1 MAQNRGDA
9 GEGWDLDL
17 RWPQD
22 STIGPLVPATA
33 RTDASAGDEEHDD
46 GEAPVDPA
54 GEVGEVS
61 DEAPVAQVSSADR
74 QRQTFVQTLNPAMAE
89 LVADFESLVSTTS
102 TFGNVVD
109 SHLRGYLEEVG
120 LMETVSTGYLK
131 RYRDGHLHAL
141 TKLRHL
147 VGDSPPWVQWLADS
161 IREMATAVD
170 DAVEAIRD
178 LSQEAGT
185 AVTRSSESV
194 KQMTD
199 AVKWLGEH
207 LQSNLTELHKV
218 ASESVDGRD
227 TASDKALSDGEA
239 AIQRALTRLSESEA
253 VGAAAAS
260 HTSQRP
266 YAEREGGASADRL
279 LMAQTRLENEVAHLV
294 DELRGAGSAEVLGAL
309 ERLAEEI
316 RESGPDSVRAEVA
329 RLAEEMQAMRRRL
342 NLRARTPVT
351 LEADQLE
358 AIAQAV
364 ADTIGGE
371 RPAGGRRRPLEA
383 PGRGTKRTTRG

>member
-1 MAQNRGDA
+1 MARNRGDA

-22 STIGPLVPATA
+22 SMISPLVPATP
-33 RTDASAGDEEHDD
+33 RTDAVPADEDHEDGD
-46 GEAPVDPA
+46 APVDPA
-54 GEVGEVS
+54 GEGG
-61 DEAPVAQVSSADR
+61 DATAKAPVAEVSSADR
-74 QRQTFVQTLNPAMAE
+74 QRQAFVLTLNPAMAE

-178 LSQEAGT
+178 LSQEART

-207 LQSNLTELHKV
+207 LQSNLAELHKV
-218 ASESVDGRD
+218 VAPDSFDGGEATKD
-227 TASDKALSDGEA
+227 GALSDGET
-239 AIQRALTRLSESEA
+239 AIQRALTRLSESDA
-253 VGAAAAS
+253 VGAAAA
-260 HTSQRP
+260 TRASQRP

-279 LMAQTRLENEVAHLV
+279 LMTQTRLENEVAHLV
-294 DELRGAGSAEVLGAL
+294 EELRGAGGGEVLGAL

-316 RESGPDSVRAEVA
+316 RESGPESVRAEVA

-351 LEADQLE
+351 LETDQLE

-364 ADTIGGE
+364 ADTIGGNSG
-371 RPAGGRRRPLEA
+371 PRRRPLEA
-383 PGRGTKRTTRG
+383 PGRASRRATKG